1 MERRKSMLKVGAV
14 ILAAGMSTRM
24 GKPKLLLPL
33 NGQPLFKYTLKATV
47 DASLQPI
54 VLIAGHYIE
63 EIRHYTHDLED
74 IEIIYNQNYA
84 NGMASS
90 LKIGIQAVKKDVD
103 AVMVFLA
110 DQPLVSKSIVQLLI
124 DHYKAHKHEGIRIVR
139 SKYKEDLGHPILFDA
154 ELFNEFD
161 SIDGEQG
168 GKEII
173 KKYTRLTKIISFDN
187 QMWGMDVDTPED
199 YLIMK
204 KYFDLELYT

>member
-33 NGQPLFKYTLKATV
+33 NGQPLFKHALKATV
-47 DASLQPI
+47 DVSLQPI

-63 EIRHYTHDLED
+63 EIRHYTHDFED

-90 LKIGIQAVKKDVD
+90 LKLGIQAVKKDVD

-161 SIDGEQG
+161 SIEGDQG

-173 KKYTRLTKIISFDN
+173 KKYTQLTKIISFDN

-199 YLIMK
+199 YLKMK
-204 KYFDLELYT
+204 KYFDLEHYT

>member
-1 MERRKSMLKVGAV
+1 MLKVGAV

-33 NGQPLFKYTLKATV
+33 NGQPLFKYALKATV

-63 EIRHYTHDLED
+63 KIRHYTHDLED

-84 NGMASS
+84 NGMAFS
-90 LKIGIQAVKKDVD
+90 LKLGIEAVKKDVD

-161 SIDGEQG
+161 SIAGDQG

-173 KKYTRLTKIISFDN
+173 KKYTQLTKIISFDN

>member
-1 MERRKSMLKVGAV
+1 MVKVGAV

-33 NGQPLFKYTLKATV
+33 NGQPLFKYALKATV
-47 DASLQPI
+47 DVSLQPI

-63 EIRHYTHDLED
+63 EIRHYTHDLEG

-90 LKIGIQAVKKDVD
+90 LKLGIQAVKKDVD

-110 DQPLVSKSIVQLLI
+110 DQPLVSKSIVQILI

-161 SIDGEQG
+161 SIDGDQG

-173 KKYTRLTKIISFDN
+173 KKYTQLTKVISFDN

-199 YLIMK
+199 YLKMK